1 MQTADALSRLFAR
14 VGAASGRRSAHHEVE
29 EAFTKKR
36 ARARQP
42 VSLREAASDITC
54 TSYTGAC
61 PEGTTKREAHDMYNC
76 SSGTCTESDCCF
88 KPGGDVTSVVD
99 EVFSTI
105 FGVVGIAEEVSDSL
119 R

>member
-14 VGAASGRRSAHHEVE
+14 VGAASGRRSAQHEV